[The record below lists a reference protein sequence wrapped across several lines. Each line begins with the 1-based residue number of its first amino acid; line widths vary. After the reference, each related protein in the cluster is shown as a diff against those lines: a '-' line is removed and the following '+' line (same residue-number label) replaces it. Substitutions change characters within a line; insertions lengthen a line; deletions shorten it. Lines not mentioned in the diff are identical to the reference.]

1 MRYAFYLG
9 CIVQSEQ
16 YGYEA
21 SVRATMPKL
30 GVELVEMLGTS
41 CCGFPPFSSV
51 NELAWLYSSARNM
64 TIAEEMG
71 LPILTLCNG
80 CHLSFAET
88 KHKLEY
94 DDKLKAKVNEKLAI
108 EGYRYEGKIEL
119 VHILELL
126 HDKLGREKITETI
139 LRPLK
144 GLRFAA
150 HPGCH
155 AIRPS
160 SLDRPDD
167 PENPMKLDQLITWLG
182 AEAADY
188 PEKIDC
194 CGSSLAIVSGKTVL
208 DIAGEKLKAVRRYG
222 FDGLITTCPFCF
234 KVYDNRQRAI
244 QTVIGDKELN
254 VPVFYYTQLLGFAM
268 GISPESLGLDL
279 NQSPIDPIL
288 AKVFERAPG
297 GD

>member
-30 GVELVEMLGTS
+30 GVKLVDMPGTS

-51 NELAWLYSSARNM
+51 NELAWVYSSARNM

-71 LPILTLCNG
+71 LPIFALCNG
-80 CHLSFAET
+80 CHLSFVET

-94 DDKLKAKVNEKLAI
+94 DNELKAKVNEKLAK
-108 EGYRYEGKIEL
+108 EGLRYEGKIEL

-126 HDKLGREKITETI
+126 HDKLGKEKITEMI
-139 LRPLK
+139 SRPLK

-160 SLDRPDD
+160 RIGRPDD
-167 PENPMKLDQLITWLG
+167 PENPRKLDDLITWLG
-182 AEAADY
+182 AEASDY

-194 CGSSLAIVSGKTVL
+194 CGSSLAVASGKTVL
-208 DIAGEKLKAVRRYG
+208 NIAGDKLKAVKLYG
-222 FDGLITTCPFCF
+222 FNGLVTTCPFCF

-244 QTVIGDKELN
+244 QTVIGDKELD
-254 VPVFYYTQLLGFAM
+254 VPVFYYTQLLGLAM
-268 GISPESLGLDL
+268 GVSPESLGLDL
-279 NQSPIDPIL
+279 NQSPVDPIL
-288 AKVFERAPG
+288 VKVCERAIG